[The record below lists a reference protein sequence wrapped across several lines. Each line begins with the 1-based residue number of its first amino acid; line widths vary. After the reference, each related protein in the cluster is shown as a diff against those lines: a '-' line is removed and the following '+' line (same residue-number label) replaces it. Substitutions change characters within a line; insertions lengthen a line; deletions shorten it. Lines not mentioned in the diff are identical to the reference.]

1 MGMRIGKQVETG
13 RRAVVLFRKRSMPY
27 EVTTNHGP
35 RNTAI
40 VVYPT
45 VRHPK
50 LSEIERVV
58 MRYSAASNGSLKES
72 CKAEEAVRK
81 ANRTALANRAP
92 QPLNA
97 GERTNPAGKPVS
109 NAILLALPEEEFD
122 AIRPHLQFVSLPQR
136 LSLQEANQKLDDAY
150 FLNRGMVSLVFT
162 TQKGESVEVG
172 VVGNEGFTPIPVTA
186 GLRRS
191 PHRAV
196 MQIGG
201 EGFKINVSEL
211 ATVLESSPALRSMLN
226 RYAAVHG
233 LQVAQTAGCN
243 RLHDIEQRLSRW
255 LLLAQDRVDSG
266 LLRITHDF
274 LAMMLGTDRP
284 SVSLAA
290 GGLQKKRII
299 EYTRGSV
306 RILNRKKLESSACE
320 CYGIIQQF
328 TGELAL
334 R

>member
-1 MGMRIGKQVETG
+1 
-13 RRAVVLFRKRSMPY
+13 
-27 EVTTNHGP
+27 
-35 RNTAI
+35 
-40 VVYPT
+40 
-45 VRHPK
+45 
-50 LSEIERVV
+50 
-58 MRYSAASNGSLKES
+58 
-72 CKAEEAVRK
+72 VRK
-81 ANRTALANRAP
+81 AIKTAVGTRGP

-97 GERTNPAGKPVS
+97 GERTNSGGRAVA
-109 NAILLALPEEEFD
+109 NAILLSIPGEEFEM
-122 AIRPHLQFVSLPQR
+122 IRPHLQFVTLPAR
-136 LSLQEANQKLDDAY
+136 FSLQEANQKFDDAY
-150 FLNRGMVSLVFT
+150 FLNQGMVSLVFT

-172 VVGNEGFTPIPVTA
+172 VVGNEGFTPIPVAA

-201 EGFKINVSEL
+201 EGFKVDVGEL
-211 ATVLESSPALRSMLN
+211 QTVLKSTSALQSMLN

-243 RLHDIEQRLSRW
+243 RLHDIEQRLCRW
-255 LLLAQDRVDSG
+255 LLLVQDRVGSG

-290 GGLQKKRII
+290 GGLQKRKII

-320 CYGIIQQF
+320 CYGIIRQF
-328 TGELAL
+328 NGELAL

>member
-1 MGMRIGKQVETG
+1 M
-13 RRAVVLFRKRSMPY
+13 
-27 EVTTNHGP
+27 
-35 RNTAI
+35 
-40 VVYPT
+40 
-45 VRHPK
+45 
-50 LSEIERVV
+50 
-58 MRYSAASNGSLKES
+58 
-72 CKAEEAVRK
+72 RK
-81 ANRTALANRAP
+81 ATNVVANRAP
-92 QPLNA
+92 QVQA
-97 GERTNPAGKPVS
+97 GERTNPAGKAIS
-109 NAILLALPEEEFD
+109 NAILLALPETEFN
-122 AIRPHLQFVSLPQR
+122 ALRPHLQFVPLPQR
-136 LSLQEANQKLDDAY
+136 FRLHEANQKLEDVY
-150 FLNRGMVSLVFT
+150 FLNQGMVSLVFT

-172 VVGNEGFTPIPVTA
+172 VVGNEGFTPIPVAA

-201 EGFKINVSEL
+201 EGFKVSVGHLEE
-211 ATVLESSPALRSMLN
+211 VLLSSPKLHAGLN
-226 RYAAVHG
+226 RYAAIHG

-255 LLLAQDRVDSG
+255 LLLAQDRVGSG

-306 RILNRKKLESSACE
+306 RILNRKKLEGSACE

-328 TGELAL
+328 NGELAL